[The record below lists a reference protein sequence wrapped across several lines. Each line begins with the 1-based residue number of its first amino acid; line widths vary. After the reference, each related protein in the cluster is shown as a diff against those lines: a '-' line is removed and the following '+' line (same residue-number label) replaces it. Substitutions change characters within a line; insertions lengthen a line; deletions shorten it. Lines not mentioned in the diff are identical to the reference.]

1 MPFELQVALRY
12 LLAKR
17 RQVFISVISLVSTL
31 GVTVGVMAL
40 VVALALM
47 TGLQQELQ
55 ARILGSSAH
64 IYLFKPA
71 GITDYKAEVAKVMA
85 VPGVIGAAPAIQVKA
100 MITSAN
106 GQGFV
111 GVKGIDPDLEATVTD
126 IGRVLT
132 DGSLQKLA
140 PATEDD
146 FPGIVIGKDLA
157 GSIGAMVG
165 DNVTLMTPNGSLT
178 PMGVM
183 PRQRRFK
190 VVGTFRLGLYE
201 VDSLTGFVSLD
212 VARQLSGS
220 ERVDGGEFVDDI
232 EIKVAEPYE
241 APRIADQMAGDFG
254 TEYVTSD
261 WSDMNQ
267 QLYSAL
273 LLEKI
278 GMGIGI
284 GLIVMVAALNIVASL
299 ILLVMEKTRDIAILK
314 TMGASARSIML
325 IFLLQGSIIGLIGTI
340 VGATLGATA
349 SYFLDHYRLITIP
362 ADVYQVSYLPFKL
375 LPWDLVTVVIGAIVV
390 CFLATLY
397 PSRQAARL
405 DPAQALR
412 YE

>member
-47 TGLQQELQ
+47 TGLQGELQ

-64 IYLFKPA
+64 VFVYKPA
-71 GITDYKAEVAKVMA
+71 GITDYRAEIAKLRA
-85 VPGVIGAAPAIQVKA
+85 VPGVIGAAPAVMGKA
-100 MITSAN
+100 MISGLTD
-106 GQGFV
+106 GFV
-111 GVKGIDPDLEATVTD
+111 GLKGIDAAMEGSVTD
-126 IGRVLT
+126 INTALT
-132 DGSLQKLA
+132 DGTLNGLT

-146 FPGIVIGKDLA
+146 LPGIVLGQDLA
-157 GSIGAMVG
+157 KDIGVKVG
-165 DNVTLMTPNGSLT
+165 ETVRLLTPSGSLS

-183 PRQRRFK
+183 PRQRRFT
-190 VVGTFRLGLYE
+190 VVGLFHMGLFE
-201 VDSLTGFVSLD
+201 VDSGTGFVDLD
-212 VARQLSGS
+212 RGMLLSGTDKV
-220 ERVDGGEFVDDI
+220 EHLEL
-232 EIKVAEPYE
+232 KVANVYD
-241 APRIADQMAGDFG
+241 APRIADQIANDFG
-254 TEYVTSD
+254 PDYVTQD
-261 WSDMNQ
+261 WTDINQ

-284 GLIVMVAALNIVASL
+284 GLIVAVAALNIVASL

-314 TMGASARSIML
+314 TMGASSKSITM
-325 IFLLQGSIIGLIGTI
+325 IFLLQGTIIGVIGTI
-340 VGATLGATA
+340 IGAAGGALL
-349 SYFLDHYRLITIP
+349 SYVLDHYRLIKIP
-362 ADVYQVSYLPFKL
+362 SDVYQVSYLPFKL
-375 LPWDLVTVVIGAIVV
+375 LPGDFAAVVIGAVLV

>member
-17 RQVFISVISLVSTL
+17 RQVFISVISLVSTA

-40 VVALALM
+40 VIALALM

-55 ARILGSSAH
+55 SRILGSSAH
-64 IYLFKPA
+64 IYVWKPA
-71 GITDYKAEVAKVMA
+71 GIDDYRAEVARLRA
-85 VPGVIGAAPAIQVKA
+85 VPGVIGAAPAVQGKA
-100 MITSAN
+100 MITSAS
-106 GQGFV
+106 GEGFIQ
-111 GVKGIDPDLEATVTD
+111 VKGIDPQLEGSVTD
-126 IGRVLT
+126 IAKVLT
-132 DGSLQKLA
+132 DGSLDQLTPKS
-140 PATEDD
+140 DD
-146 FPGIVIGKDLA
+146 EFPGIVIGKDLA
-157 GSIGAMVG
+157 GSLGAMPG
-165 DNVTLMTPNGSLT
+165 DMVALLTPNGSLT

-201 VDSLTGFVSLD
+201 VDMSTGFVSLD
-212 VARQLSGS
+212 SGMLIAGRDKV
-220 ERVDGGEFVDDI
+220 EHI
-232 EIKVAEPYE
+232 ELKVADVYA
-241 APRIADQMAGDFG
+241 APQIADQIAVDFG
-254 TEYVTSD
+254 SEYVTQD
-261 WSDMNQ
+261 WGDMNK

-314 TMGASARSIML
+314 TMGASARSITL
-325 IFLLQGSIIGLIGTI
+325 IFLLQGTIIGVVGTL
-340 VGATLGATA
+340 VGAAVGTA
-349 SYFLDHYRLITIP
+349 VAYVLNEYRLITIP
-362 ADVYQVSYLPFKL
+362 SDVYQVSYLPFKL
-375 LPWDLVTVVIGAIVV
+375 LPWDLVFIVIGAILV
-390 CFLATLY
+390 CFFATLY

>member
-40 VVALALM
+40 IIALALM
-47 TGLQQELQ
+47 TGLQGELQ

-64 IYLFKPA
+64 VFVYKPA
-71 GITDYKAEVAKVMA
+71 GITDYRAEVEKLRK
-85 VPGVIGAAPAIQVKA
+85 VPGVIGAAPKVPAKGLA
-100 MITSAN
+100 GSLSED
-106 GQGFV
+106 FV
-111 GVKGIDPDLEATVTD
+111 MLNGIDASMEPTVTD
-126 IGRVLT
+126 IGGAMVEGSIDRLT
-132 DGSLQKLA
+132 

-146 FPGIVIGKDLA
+146 LPGIVLGKDLA
-157 GSIGAMVG
+157 TQIGAKLG
-165 DNVTLMTPNGSLT
+165 DVVRILTPSGSLS

-183 PRQRRFK
+183 PRQRRFTL
-190 VVGTFRLGLYE
+190 VGTFRLGLFE
-201 VDSLTGFVSLD
+201 ID
-212 VARQLSGS
+212 SGS
-220 ERVDGGEFVDDI
+220 GVVDLERGMVLAGTDRVEHI
-232 EIKVAEPYE
+232 ELKVANIYD
-241 APRIADQMAGDFG
+241 APRIADGIANDFG
-254 TEYVTSD
+254 PDYVTMD
-261 WSDMNQ
+261 WSDINR

-284 GLIVMVAALNIVASL
+284 GLIVAVAALNIVASL

-314 TMGASARSIML
+314 TMGASSKSITL
-325 IFLLQGSIIGLIGTI
+325 IFLLQGTIIGVIGTM
-340 VGATLGATA
+340 VGATAGAVLA
-349 SYFLDHYRLITIP
+349 NILDRYRVITIP
-362 ADVYQVSYLPFKL
+362 SDIYQVSYLPFKL
-375 LPWDLVTVVIGAIVV
+375 QVGDFIAVVIGAMVV

-397 PSRQAARL
+397 PSRQAAKL